1 MKCQR
6 CIEAEEAT
14 HRVYSDVMELR
25 VCSACA
31 AEAAILR
38 LGIELLPR
46 NEEKEDSADNEF
58 SGSGREMLVVSD
70 SSALAELPR

>member
-38 LGIELLPR
+38 LGIDLLPPD
-46 NEEKEDSADNEF
+46 EEKEDSVKNEF
-58 SGSGREMLVVSD
+58 SGSGRGMLVLSG